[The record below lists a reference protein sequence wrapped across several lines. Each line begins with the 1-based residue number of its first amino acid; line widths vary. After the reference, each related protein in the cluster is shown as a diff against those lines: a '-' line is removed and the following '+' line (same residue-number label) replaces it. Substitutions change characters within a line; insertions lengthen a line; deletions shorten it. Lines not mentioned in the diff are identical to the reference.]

1 MIERYTLTPMGN
13 IWTLENRYQKILEV
27 EICSCEAQSNLG
39 YIPKKSVA
47 IIKEKARF
55 DVERVK
61 EIEKTTQHDVIA
73 LLTNVAEYVGEE
85 SRYIH
90 LGLTSY
96 DVVDTALSLMMKESL
111 DIIERDLVTLNEVLL
126 TKAKTYKNTIM
137 IGRTHGIHAEPITF
151 GLKLALWFKETERHL
166 IRIQEA
172 KKCISVGKLSG
183 AVGTYS
189 QIDPQ
194 VEEYVCQKLGLTPT
208 SVSTQIIQRDRH
220 AQVLTTLAIIA
231 SSLDKFATE
240 IRNLARTDIGEV
252 EEYFGH
258 GQKGSSAM
266 PHKRNPITC
275 ERISG
280 LARSIRAN
288 AIASLENIAL
298 WHERDI
304 THSSVERLIIPH
316 SFILLDY
323 MLVKF
328 REVIEN
334 LVVYPEKMRRNIDK
348 THGVIFSQGV
358 LLALAQKGVLR
369 EKAYELV
376 QKNAMKSLDEK
387 IEFKNLLKKDK
398 EILQVLSTQEIESC
412 FNLDY
417 YLRHI
422 DYIFARLPNLLGYA

>member
-13 IWTLENRYQKILEV
+13 IWTLENRYQKILDV
-27 EICSCEAQSNLG
+27 ELCACEAQSKLG
-39 YIPKKSVA
+39 YIPEEAVK
-47 IIKEKARF
+47 IIKEKAQF

-73 LLTNVAEYVGEE
+73 LLTNIAEYVGEE

-96 DVVDTALSLMMKESL
+96 DVVDTALSLMMKEAL
-111 DIIERDLVTLNEVLL
+111 DIIERDLVDLSRVILA
-126 TKAKTYKNTIM
+126 KAKEYKNTLM
-137 IGRTHGIHAEPITF
+137 IGRTHGTHAEPITF
-151 GLKLALWFKETERHL
+151 GLKLALWFRETQRHL
-166 IRIQEA
+166 MRIEEA
-172 KKCISVGKLSG
+172 KKYISVGKLSG

-189 QIDPQ
+189 QIDPR
-194 VEEYVCQKLGLTPT
+194 VEEYVCQKLGLTP
-208 SVSTQIIQRDRH
+208 SSISTQIIQRDHH
-220 AQVLTTLAIIA
+220 AHVLTTLAIIA

-240 IRNLARTDIGEV
+240 IRNLARTDIREV
-252 EEYFGH
+252 EEYFGQ

-280 LARSIRAN
+280 LARNVRAN
-288 AIASLENIAL
+288 ALASLENIAL

-304 THSSVERLIIPH
+304 THSSVERLIIPQ

-328 REVIEN
+328 REVIEK
-334 LVVYPEKMRRNIDK
+334 LVVYPKNMRRNIDK
-348 THGVIFSQGV
+348 THGLIFSQRV
-358 LLALAQKGVLR
+358 LLALAHKGILR

-376 QKNAMKSLDEK
+376 QRNAMKSLDEE
-387 IEFKNLLKKDK
+387 IEFQDLLKKDK
-398 EILQVLSTQEIESC
+398 EILKVLSPKEIKSC

-422 DYIFARLPNLLGYA
+422 DYIFNRLPHLSRYS